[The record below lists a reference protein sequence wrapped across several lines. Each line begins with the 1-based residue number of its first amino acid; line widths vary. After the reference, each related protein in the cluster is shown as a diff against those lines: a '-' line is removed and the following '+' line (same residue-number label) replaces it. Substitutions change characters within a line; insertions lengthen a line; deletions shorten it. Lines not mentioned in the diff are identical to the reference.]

1 MVINIQVNTVSGN
14 GLLPDGTK
22 PLPEPV
28 LTWASLGLYGNHLRP
43 MSLELLKISDHKIG
57 WKNTLVK
64 LFLHLPR
71 AHEFILGVR
80 NRFALLYYCIQSTK
94 FVSMYVCIIDGSK
107 SMNES
112 SHLALNVKPPGFTC
126 PVNNNESIVTHFP
139 MPPTPLSL
147 LTLYNIRLGLT
158 KFAVYRFMLIYS
170 GEYRAASK

>member
-1 MVINIQVNTVSGN
+1 MEINIQVKIGSDN
-14 GLLPDGTK
+14 GLLPDSTN

-28 LTWASLGLYGNHLRP
+28 LTWASLGLCGNHLRP
-43 MSLELLKISDHKIG
+43 MSLDMLEISDHKIG
-57 WKNTLVK
+57 LRNTLVK
-64 LFLHLPR
+64 LFLHFLR

-80 NRFALLYYCIQSTK
+80 NRFAFLYYCIQSTK

-158 KFAVYRFMLIYS
+158 KSAVYRFMPFYS
-170 GEYRAASK
+170 WEHRAASK